1 MTHTEDDDAKAT
13 AIRALAQHA
22 VIAALVRTHANPQTL
37 SNLVEQ
43 FAESTRANLRATDW
57 SDAQVQR
64 FDQALSVLVNTL
76 PPPVSK

>member
-13 AIRALAQHA
+13 TIRALAQHA
-22 VIAALVRTHANPQTL
+22 VIAALVRTHPNPQTL

-43 FAESTRANLRATDW
+43 FAESTRANLLTTDW

-76 PPPVSK
+76 PPPVPK